1 MITPQAL
8 TQPGWYLE
16 HFASKNLLVFIPSVE
31 HNCIT
36 IQDYNKDIL
45 DLTKEEEFLHTT
57 ILRAT
62 PILISVALCLYLN
75 LKTFTQNISSSF
87 SRAYIVSSSK
97 AIALF

>member
-36 IQDYNKDIL
+36 IQDYSNDSL
-45 DLTKEEEFLHTT
+45 DLIDEEDYEYRHLKSYTYTYICAPMPISEFQN
-57 ILRAT
+57 
-62 PILISVALCLYLN
+62 LYPEY
-75 LKTFTQNISSSF
+75 FI
-87 SRAYIVSSSK
+87 
-97 AIALF
+97 

>member
-45 DLTKEEEFLHTT
+45 DLTKEEEFAYHHLKNYAYTY
-57 ILRAT
+57 ICAPM
-62 PILISVALCLYLN
+62 PISEFQNLYPEY
-75 LKTFTQNISSSF
+75 FI
-87 SRAYIVSSSK
+87 
-97 AIALF
+97 